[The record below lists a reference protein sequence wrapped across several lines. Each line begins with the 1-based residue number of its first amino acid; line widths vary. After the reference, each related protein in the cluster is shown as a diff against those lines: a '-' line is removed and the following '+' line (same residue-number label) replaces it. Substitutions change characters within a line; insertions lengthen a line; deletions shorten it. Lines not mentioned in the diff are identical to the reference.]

1 MRIICAHQFLAGA
14 FRHKNNT
21 MFSAYEAFFQGLEEA
36 VFAFKIKRYFGNKDK
51 IDVIL
56 CSAAPTAI

>member
-1 MRIICAHQFLAGA
+1 
-14 FRHKNNT
+14 